1 MNGGK
6 KPGKKAAKF
15 TIHNPI
21 VPIFLWMPNVV
32 IGTQYTSASGGWE
45 QPPRNQA
52 DMRSAASAGG
62 VENIRVRRPP
72 IIIPKAPNVTHQTDD
87 VDVKGPELC

>member
-1 MNGGK
+1 MAEK
-6 KPGKKAAKF
+6 KPGKKGSKV
-15 TIHNPI
+15 HDPQCDC
-21 VPIFLWMPNVV
+21 PIFFWMPNVGL
-32 IGTQYTSASGGWE
+32 GTQYTSASGGWE

-72 IIIPKAPNVTHQTDD
+72 IIMPKAPNVTHQSDD